1 MKKSEKREGKT
12 SALRCRTEK
21 FLQQCIQ
28 IGVLRL
34 VITWQQLDPATDIE
48 NRKETNMQEMTNFTH
63 PIELSNEELDLVAA
77 GTGGGGGGGH
87 RCGCGGDNQAGL
99 VNIETGNINV
109 LNNISVLSAGV
120 AQGVFN

>member
-1 MKKSEKREGKT
+1 VKKSEKREGKT

-21 FLQQCIQ
+21 ILQQCIQ
-28 IGVLRL
+28 IGVLQL

-77 GTGGGGGGGH
+77 GTGGGGGHGGH
-87 RCGCGGDNQAGL
+87 RCGCDGGDETNQFGL
-99 VNIETGNINV
+99 VN
-109 LNNISVLSAGV
+109 LNNVNVGVNILGIQAQSAG
-120 AQGVFN
+120 